1 MSAVEAMGR
10 ISQIQQQ
17 IRSLSQP
24 TAQQAMGV
32 AVLGTGT
39 STATPGAS
47 VLAATSTT
55 AAVQALTGTATSS
68 AASASSA
75 ALTSPSASSVDFAS
89 QLAAAAA
96 LTEPAPATASAG
108 GPSGADLVAEARK
121 YVGVPYVWGGSS
133 AQGLDCSGLV
143 KLSLSALGVDM
154 PRVAREQMTQGT
166 PVASL
171 SEAQP
176 GDLLVFDGGSHIG
189 IYLGEG
195 RMIDAP
201 KPGDHVRERDVYETP
216 TAIRRVLP
224 TAAEAAAAAA
234 ASPVADQALSTAA
247 QVEQLLASSAA
258 DRSSLTALLGD
269 AA

>member
-17 IRSLSQP
+17 IRTLSQP

-39 STATPGAS
+39 SAATPGAS

-55 AAVQALTGTATSS
+55 AAVQALTGTS

-75 ALTSPSASSVDFAS
+75 ALTSSSSSSVDFAS

-96 LTEPAPATASAG
+96 LAEPAPAAAPAG

-121 YVGVPYVWGGSS
+121 YVGVPYVWGGST

-234 ASPVADQALSTAA
+234 AAPAADPALSTAA

>member
-10 ISQIQQQ
+10 ISQIQSS
-17 IRSLSQP
+17 IRSLTQP

-32 AVLGTGT
+32 AVLGSG
-39 STATPGAS
+39 TATSAAGAS
-47 VLAATSTT
+47 LATTSTT
-55 AAVQALTGTATSS
+55 SAVQALTG
-68 AASASSA
+68 ASASTG
-75 ALTSPSASSVDFAS
+75 TSQDFAT
-89 QLAAAAA
+89 QLAALSGAAA
-96 LTEPAPATASAG
+96 VAPTPAPAT
-108 GPSGADLVAEARK
+108 GPTGADLVAEARK
-121 YVGVPYVWGGSS
+121 YVGVPYVWGG
-133 AQGLDCSGLV
+133 ATPQGLDCSGLV

-171 SEAQP
+171 DQAEP

-201 KPGDHVRERDVYETP
+201 KPGDRVRERDVYETP

-224 TAAEAAAAAA
+224 TASEAAATAAVA
-234 ASPVADQALSTAA
+234 APALSTAA

-258 DRSSLTALLGD
+258 DRSSMTALLGD

>member
-10 ISQIQQQ
+10 ISQIQSS
-17 IRSLSQP
+17 IRSLTQP

-32 AVLGTGT
+32 AVLGSG
-39 STATPGAS
+39 TATSAAGAS
-47 VLAATSTT
+47 LATTSTT
-55 AAVQALTGTATSS
+55 SAVQALTG
-68 AASASSA
+68 ASASTGNSQ
-75 ALTSPSASSVDFAS
+75 DFAT
-89 QLAAAAA
+89 QLAALSGAAA
-96 LTEPAPATASAG
+96 VAPAPASAT
-108 GPSGADLVAEARK
+108 GPTGADLVAEARK
-121 YVGVPYVWGGSS
+121 YVGVPYVWGG
-133 AQGLDCSGLV
+133 ATPQGLDCSGLV

-171 SEAQP
+171 DQAEP

-201 KPGDHVRERDVYETP
+201 KPGDRVRERDVYETP

-224 TAAEAAAAAA
+224 TASEAAATAAAAA
-234 ASPVADQALSTAA
+234 PALSTAA

-258 DRSSLTALLGD
+258 DRSSMTALLGD

>member
-10 ISQIQQQ
+10 ISQIQSS
-17 IRSLSQP
+17 IRSLTQP

-32 AVLGTGT
+32 AVLGSG
-39 STATPGAS
+39 TATSAAGAS
-47 VLAATSTT
+47 LATTSTT
-55 AAVQALTGTATSS
+55 SAVQALTG
-68 AASASSA
+68 ASASTG
-75 ALTSPSASSVDFAS
+75 TSQDFAT
-89 QLAAAAA
+89 QLAALSGAAA
-96 LTEPAPATASAG
+96 VTPAPASAT
-108 GPSGADLVAEARK
+108 GPTGADLVAEARK
-121 YVGVPYVWGGSS
+121 YVGVPYVWGG
-133 AQGLDCSGLV
+133 ATPQGLDCSGLV

-171 SEAQP
+171 DQAEP

-201 KPGDHVRERDVYETP
+201 KPGDRVRERDVYETP

-224 TAAEAAAAAA
+224 TASEAAATAAAAA
-234 ASPVADQALSTAA
+234 PALSTAA

-258 DRSSLTALLGD
+258 DRSSMTALLGD

>member
-10 ISQIQQQ
+10 ISQIQST
-17 IRSLSQP
+17 IRSLTQP
-24 TAQQAMGV
+24 SAQQAMGV
-32 AVLGTGT
+32 AVLGSGT
-39 STATPGAS
+39 ASTATSAAGAS
-47 VLAATSTT
+47 LATTSTT
-55 AAVQALTGTATSS
+55 SAVQALTG
-68 AASASSA
+68 ASASTG
-75 ALTSPSASSVDFAS
+75 TSQDFAT
-89 QLAAAAA
+89 QLAALSGAAA
-96 LTEPAPATASAG
+96 VAPAPASAT
-108 GPSGADLVAEARK
+108 GPTGADLVAEARK
-121 YVGVPYVWGGSS
+121 YVGVPYVWGG
-133 AQGLDCSGLV
+133 ATPQGLDCSGLV

-171 SEAQP
+171 DQAEP

-201 KPGDHVRERDVYETP
+201 KPGDRVRERDVYETP

-224 TAAEAAAAAA
+224 TASEAAAAAA
-234 ASPVADQALSTAA
+234 AAAPALSTAA

-258 DRSSLTALLGD
+258 DRSSMTALLGD

>member
-10 ISQIQQQ
+10 ISQIQST
-17 IRSLSQP
+17 IRSLTQP
-24 TAQQAMGV
+24 SAQQAMGV
-32 AVLGTGT
+32 AVLGSGT
-39 STATPGAS
+39 ASTATSAAGAS
-47 VLAATSTT
+47 LATTSTT
-55 AAVQALTGTATSS
+55 SAVQALTG
-68 AASASSA
+68 ASASTG
-75 ALTSPSASSVDFAS
+75 TSQDFAT
-89 QLAAAAA
+89 QLAALSGAAA
-96 LTEPAPATASAG
+96 VAPTPASAS
-108 GPSGADLVAEARK
+108 GPTGADLVAEARK
-121 YVGVPYVWGGSS
+121 YVGVPYVWGG
-133 AQGLDCSGLV
+133 ATPQGLDCSGLV

-171 SEAQP
+171 DQAEP

-201 KPGDHVRERDVYETP
+201 KPGDRVRERDVYETP

-224 TAAEAAAAAA
+224 TASEAAAAA
-234 ASPVADQALSTAA
+234 PALSTAA

-258 DRSSLTALLGD
+258 DRSSMTALLGD

>member
-10 ISQIQQQ
+10 ISQIQSS
-17 IRSLSQP
+17 IRSLTQP

-32 AVLGTGT
+32 AVLGSGTT
-39 STATPGAS
+39 STATSAAGAA
-47 VLAATSTT
+47 LATTSTT
-55 AAVQALTGTATSS
+55 SAVQALTGTSASTATSQDFATQLAALS
-68 AASASSA
+68 GAAEVAPAAASA
-75 ALTSPSASSVDFAS
+75 T
-89 QLAAAAA
+89 
-96 LTEPAPATASAG
+96 
-108 GPSGADLVAEARK
+108 GPTGADLVAEARK
-121 YVGVPYVWGGSS
+121 YVGVPYVWGG
-133 AQGLDCSGLV
+133 ATPQGLDCSGLV

-171 SEAQP
+171 DQAEP

-201 KPGDHVRERDVYETP
+201 KPGDRVRERDVYETP

-224 TAAEAAAAAA
+224 TASEAAATAAAAA
-234 ASPVADQALSTAA
+234 PALSTAA

-258 DRSSLTALLGD
+258 DRSSMTALLGD

>member
-10 ISQIQQQ
+10 ISQIQSS
-17 IRSLSQP
+17 IRSLTQP
-24 TAQQAMGV
+24 TAQQVMGV
-32 AVLGTGT
+32 AVLGSG
-39 STATPGAS
+39 TATSAAGAS
-47 VLAATSTT
+47 LATTSTT
-55 AAVQALTGTATSS
+55 SAVQALTG
-68 AASASSA
+68 ASASTGNSQ
-75 ALTSPSASSVDFAS
+75 DFTT
-89 QLAAAAA
+89 QLAALSGAAA
-96 LTEPAPATASAG
+96 VAPAPASAT
-108 GPSGADLVAEARK
+108 GPTGADLVAEARK
-121 YVGVPYVWGGSS
+121 YVGVPYVWGG
-133 AQGLDCSGLV
+133 ATPQGLDCSGLV

-171 SEAQP
+171 DQAEP

-201 KPGDHVRERDVYETP
+201 KPGDRVRERDVYETP

-224 TAAEAAAAAA
+224 TASEAAAAAA
-234 ASPVADQALSTAA
+234 AAAPALSTAA

-258 DRSSLTALLGD
+258 DRSSMTALLGD

>member
-10 ISQIQQQ
+10 ISQIQST
-17 IRSLSQP
+17 IRSLTQP
-24 TAQQAMGV
+24 SAQQAMGV
-32 AVLGTGT
+32 AVLGSGTASTATSAAGASLATT
-39 STATPGAS
+39 STAS
-47 VLAATSTT
+47 
-55 AAVQALTGTATSS
+55 AVQALTG
-68 AASASSA
+68 ASASTG
-75 ALTSPSASSVDFAS
+75 TSQDFAT
-89 QLAAAAA
+89 QLAALSGAAA
-96 LTEPAPATASAG
+96 VAPTPASAS
-108 GPSGADLVAEARK
+108 GPTGADLVAEARK
-121 YVGVPYVWGGSS
+121 YVGVPYVWGG
-133 AQGLDCSGLV
+133 ATPQGLDCSGLV

-171 SEAQP
+171 DQAEP

-201 KPGDHVRERDVYETP
+201 KPGDRVRERDVYETP

-224 TAAEAAAAAA
+224 TASEAAAAAA
-234 ASPVADQALSTAA
+234 AAAPALSTAA
-247 QVEQLLASSAA
+247 QVEQLVASSAA
-258 DRSSLTALLGD
+258 DRSSMTALLGD

>member
-10 ISQIQQQ
+10 ISQIQST
-17 IRSLSQP
+17 IRSLTQP
-24 TAQQAMGV
+24 SAQQAMGV
-32 AVLGTGT
+32 AVLGSG
-39 STATPGAS
+39 TATSAAGAS
-47 VLAATSTT
+47 LATTSTT
-55 AAVQALTGTATSS
+55 SAVQALTG
-68 AASASSA
+68 ASASTG
-75 ALTSPSASSVDFAS
+75 TSQDFAT
-89 QLAAAAA
+89 QLAALSGAAA
-96 LTEPAPATASAG
+96 VAPTPAPAT
-108 GPSGADLVAEARK
+108 GPTGADLVAEARK
-121 YVGVPYVWGGSS
+121 YVGVPYVWGG
-133 AQGLDCSGLV
+133 ATPQGLDCSGLV

-166 PVASL
+166 HVASL
-171 SEAQP
+171 DQAEP

-201 KPGDHVRERDVYETP
+201 KPGDRVRERDVYETP

-224 TAAEAAAAAA
+224 TASEAAAAAA
-234 ASPVADQALSTAA
+234 AAAPALSTAA

-258 DRSSLTALLGD
+258 DRSSMTALLGD

>member
-10 ISQIQQQ
+10 ISQIQST
-17 IRSLSQP
+17 IRSLTQP
-24 TAQQAMGV
+24 AAPQAMGV
-32 AVLGTGT
+32 AALGTGGT
-39 STATPGAS
+39 TAAPGAS
-47 VLAATSTT
+47 VLAASSTT
-55 AAVQALTGTATSS
+55 AAVQALTGTSTAGT
-68 AASASSA
+68 SSA
-75 ALTSPSASSVDFAS
+75 ALTTPSASSGDFAT

-96 LTEPAPATASAG
+96 LTETAPVAAPVAAG

-121 YVGVPYVWGGSS
+121 YTGVPYVWGGSS

-154 PRVAREQMTQGT
+154 PRVARQQMTQGT

-171 SEAQP
+171 AEAQP

-201 KPGDHVRERDVYETP
+201 KPGDRVRERDVYETP

-224 TAAEAAAAAA
+224 TAAEVAAAQ
-234 ASPVADQALSTAA
+234 PVAPAPSTAA

>member
-10 ISQIQQQ
+10 ISQIQMT

-24 TAQQAMGV
+24 AAQQAMGV
-32 AVLGTGT
+32 AVLGTG
-39 STATPGAS
+39 STAAAPGAS
-47 VLAATSTT
+47 VLAASSTT
-55 AAVQALTGTATSS
+55 AAVQALTGTSTAG
-68 AASASSA
+68 ASSA
-75 ALTSPSASSVDFAS
+75 ALTTPSAASGDFAT

-96 LTEPAPATASAG
+96 LTETAPVAAPAAAG
-108 GPSGADLVAEARK
+108 GPTGADLVAEARK
-121 YVGVPYVWGGSS
+121 YTGVPYAWGGSS

-154 PRVAREQMTQGT
+154 PRVARQQMTQGT

-171 SEAQP
+171 AEAQP

-224 TAAEAAAAAA
+224 TAAEAAAAAQPA
-234 ASPVADQALSTAA
+234 AAAPSAAA

>member
-10 ISQIQQQ
+10 IGQIQAQ
-17 IRSLSQP
+17 IRTLTQP

-39 STATPGAS
+39 SAASVASAATSATAGAS
-47 VLAATSTT
+47 ALATTSTT
-55 AAVQALTGTATSS
+55 AAVQALTGTTGSTSTSS
-68 AASASSA
+68 S
-75 ALTSPSASSVDFAS
+75 DFAA
-89 QLAAAAA
+89 QLAALSGTGAVSS
-96 LTEPAPATASAG
+96 ATTATS
-108 GPSGADLVAEARK
+108 GPTGDDLVAEARK
-121 YVGVPYVWGGSS
+121 YVGVPYVWGGST

-171 SEAQP
+171 AEAQP

-189 IYLGEG
+189 IYLCEG

-201 KPGDHVRERDVYETP
+201 KPGDRVRERDVYETP

-234 ASPVADQALSTAA
+234 TAAAPALSTAA

>member
-10 ISQIQQQ
+10 ISQIQSS
-17 IRSLSQP
+17 IRSLTQP
-24 TAQQAMGV
+24 SAQQAMGV
-32 AVLGTGT
+32 AVLGSGT
-39 STATPGAS
+39 ASTATSAAGAS
-47 VLAATSTT
+47 LATTSTT
-55 AAVQALTGTATSS
+55 SAVQALTG
-68 AASASSA
+68 ASAS
-75 ALTSPSASSVDFAS
+75 TGSSQDFAT
-89 QLAAAAA
+89 QLAALSGAAA
-96 LTEPAPATASAG
+96 VAPTPASAS
-108 GPSGADLVAEARK
+108 GPTGADLVAEARK
-121 YVGVPYVWGGSS
+121 YVGVPYVWGG
-133 AQGLDCSGLV
+133 ATPQGLDCSGLV

-171 SEAQP
+171 DQAEP

-201 KPGDHVRERDVYETP
+201 KPGDRVRERDVYETP

-224 TAAEAAAAAA
+224 TASEAAAAAA
-234 ASPVADQALSTAA
+234 AAAPALSTAA

-258 DRSSLTALLGD
+258 DRSSMTALLGD

>member
-10 ISQIQQQ
+10 ISQIQSS
-17 IRSLSQP
+17 IRSLTQP
-24 TAQQAMGV
+24 SAQQAMGV
-32 AVLGTGT
+32 AVLGSG
-39 STATPGAS
+39 TATSAAGAS
-47 VLAATSTT
+47 LATTSTT
-55 AAVQALTGTATSS
+55 SAVQALTG
-68 AASASSA
+68 ASASTGNSQ
-75 ALTSPSASSVDFAS
+75 DFAT
-89 QLAAAAA
+89 QLAALSGAAA
-96 LTEPAPATASAG
+96 VAPAPASAT
-108 GPSGADLVAEARK
+108 GPTGADLVAEARK
-121 YVGVPYVWGGSS
+121 YVGVPYVWGG
-133 AQGLDCSGLV
+133 ATPQGLDCSGLV

-171 SEAQP
+171 DQAEP

-201 KPGDHVRERDVYETP
+201 KPGDRVRERDVYETP

-224 TAAEAAAAAA
+224 TASEAAATAAAAA
-234 ASPVADQALSTAA
+234 PALSTAA

-258 DRSSLTALLGD
+258 DRSSMTALLGD

>member
-10 ISQIQQQ
+10 ISQIQST
-17 IRSLSQP
+17 IRSLTQP
-24 TAQQAMGV
+24 SAQQAMGV
-32 AVLGTGT
+32 AVLGSGT
-39 STATPGAS
+39 ASTATSAAAAS
-47 VLAATSTT
+47 LATTSTT
-55 AAVQALTGTATSS
+55 SAVQALTG
-68 AASASSA
+68 ASASTG
-75 ALTSPSASSVDFAS
+75 TSQDFAT
-89 QLAAAAA
+89 QLAALSGAAA
-96 LTEPAPATASAG
+96 VAPTPASAS
-108 GPSGADLVAEARK
+108 GPTGADLVAEARK
-121 YVGVPYVWGGSS
+121 YVGVPYVWGG
-133 AQGLDCSGLV
+133 ATPQGLDCSGLV

-171 SEAQP
+171 DQAEP

-201 KPGDHVRERDVYETP
+201 KPGDRVRERDVYETP

-224 TAAEAAAAAA
+224 TASEAAAAAA
-234 ASPVADQALSTAA
+234 AAAPALSTAA

-258 DRSSLTALLGD
+258 DRSSMTALLGD